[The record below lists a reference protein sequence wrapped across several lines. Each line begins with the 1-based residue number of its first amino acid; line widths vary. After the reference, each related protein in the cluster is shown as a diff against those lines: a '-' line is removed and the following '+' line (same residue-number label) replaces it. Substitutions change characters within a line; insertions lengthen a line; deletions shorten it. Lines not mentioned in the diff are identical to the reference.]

1 MGTGRDAGHGPDG
14 GARFGPYRA
23 VRPLGRG
30 AMGQVLLAR
39 DAAGRPA
46 AVKVVHSFLARDPEF
61 RVRFAREVAAAGAV
75 ASPCTAALAAD
86 PDAARPWLA
95 SAYVEGPTLA
105 ALLRA
110 HGPLAEGRLRA
121 LAAALAT
128 ALGAVHAAG
137 IVHRDLKPS
146 NVIVGAAGPCV
157 IDFGVAR
164 AADAT
169 RLTGTG
175 VLMGTAGTRR
185 PAAAGRRCERGP
197 ERTGRG
203 RAGRRR
209 RRPCR
214 AARGPPP

>member
-1 MGTGRDAGHGPDG
+1 MSGGQGADG
-14 GARFGPYRA
+14 GPRFGPYRVA
-23 VRPLGRG
+23 GSLGRG
-30 AMGQVLLAR
+30 AMGQVFLAR
-39 DAAGRPA
+39 DAAGRTA

-75 ASPCTAALAAD
+75 ASPCTAALLAAD

-95 SAYVEGPTLA
+95 SAYVEGPTLT

-110 HGPLAEGRLRA
+110 HGPLDERRLRD

-128 ALGAVHAAG
+128 ALEAIHAAG

-146 NVIVGAAGPCV
+146 NVIVGAGGPCV

-175 VLMGTAGTRR
+175 VLMGTAGY
-185 PAAAGRRCERGP
+185 AAP
-197 ERTGRG
+197 
-203 RAGRRR
+203 
-209 RRPCR
+209 
-214 AARGPPP
+214 